1 MRIRE
6 KSKAQLL
13 RELNQANAKYDKLL
27 ALRDRMSTEMETRW
41 NNIQACDKAIK
52 QLQEENRTMHV
63 TTENA
68 IGREKLLKGQLLD
81 MTLERD
87 DWKASFLEMQA
98 RMRQMRKNFFQQAA
112 LAGELAGNAFAT
124 VGPVSNTDQQR

>member
-1 MRIRE
+1 MRTRE

-27 ALRDRMSTEMETRW
+27 ALRDRMSTELETRW

-87 DWKASFLEMQA
+87 DWKKSFLEMQE
-98 RMRQMRKNFFQQAA
+98 RMKQMRKNFFQQAA
-112 LAGELAGNAFAT
+112 LAGELAKLVTN
-124 VGPVSNTDQQR
+124 VSLKNG